1 MVHELAP
8 LVRRLG
14 LPPDPG
20 DPTGCLEAT
29 VGTVTFVATMTGIG
43 MQPGA
48 DAAHRVIDAG
58 VDHVAVLGI
67 AGGIGAGLEIGDVI
81 APAAVLHA
89 GTGRLHVPAATGPE
103 PRHGILRSSDDFCTD
118 ADVMAAL
125 VADGVIALDM
135 ETAAVAE
142 ACESRGVAWSVFRA
156 ISDRP
161 ADRLL
166 DDGIW
171 DLTGADGRADPE
183 ARRRYLDAD
192 PDASARLRRL
202 AADMETAAEAA
213 AVAALAAF
221 TDVR

>member
-1 MVHELAP
+1 
-8 LVRRLG
+8 
-14 LPPDPG
+14 
-20 DPTGCLEAT
+20 
-29 VGTVTFVATMTGIG
+29 
-43 MQPGA
+43 
-48 DAAHRVIDAG
+48 
-58 VDHVAVLGI
+58 
-67 AGGIGAGLEIGDVI
+67 
-81 APAAVLHA
+81 
-89 GTGRLHVPAATGPE
+89 
-103 PRHGILRSSDDFCTD
+103 
-118 ADVMAAL
+118 
-125 VADGVIALDM
+125 M

-171 DLTGADGRADPE
+171 AMTGADGRADPE